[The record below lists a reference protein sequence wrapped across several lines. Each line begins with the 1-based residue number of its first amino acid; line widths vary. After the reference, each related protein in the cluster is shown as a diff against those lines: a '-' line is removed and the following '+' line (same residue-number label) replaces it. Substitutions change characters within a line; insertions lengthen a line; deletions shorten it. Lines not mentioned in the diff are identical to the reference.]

1 MTHSTSET
9 ELIHTLY
16 DNLKERTALHIR
28 ALRLDTA
35 SKLSS
40 IFATLLLSVIF
51 LHLFTALLIFLT
63 FQGAYYLASLFGS
76 LPLAI
81 LLIILIYI
89 VMLVALYTNRKR
101 WLLLPITRCMLH
113 MFDLKKEATSEKPLA
128 TITQE
133 RLSLNAQLENNKEA
147 LQKHLNAFITPTP
160 PSSPIE
166 RFAHYLNW
174 GSYLIKG
181 IKMGYK
187 FIKNKQESAANPH

>member
-1 MTHSTSET
+1 MTHSTSDT
-9 ELIHTLY
+9 ELLHTLY

-28 ALRLDTA
+28 ELRLDTA
-35 SKLSS
+35 SKLAS

-76 LPLAI
+76 LPLSI

-101 WLLLPITRCMLH
+101 WILIPITRCMLH
-113 MFDLKKEATSEKPLA
+113 MFDFKKEATSEKPLA

-133 RLSLNAQLENNKEA
+133 RLSLNAQLENYKEA

-160 PSSPIE
+160 PSSPLE
-166 RFAHYLNW
+166 QFAHYLNW

-187 FIKNKQESAANPH
+187 FIKNKQESAANLH